1 MRTTAAANDG
11 RPHFSAEDSMNKIQ
25 ALTLILGAAA
35 TGAAQSA
42 TTTTSFQVT
51 ASLQSVCT
59 ATAAALNFGA
69 YTPGAG
75 VVKGQTTVTVNCTKN
90 TPFTVLLNGG
100 SGGGTVAQRL
110 MQNGTNHLQY
120 NLFIDQALGTI
131 FGDGS
136 GSGGSKTVGGTG
148 AGTATANAVQV
159 PVYGQVPDSA
169 INQVVLPGSYADT
182 ITVTV
187 SY

>member
-1 MRTTAAANDG
+1 MKG
-11 RPHFSAEDSMNKIQ
+11 RPHFSAEDFMNKIQ
-25 ALTLILGAAA
+25 TLTLILGAVAA
-35 TGAAQSA
+35 SAAQSA
-42 TTTTSFQVT
+42 TTSTSFQVT

-59 ATAAALNFGA
+59 ATAAALNFSA

-75 VVKGQTTVTVNCTKN
+75 VVKGQTNVTVNCTKN

-120 NLFIDQALGTI
+120 NLYTDATLGTL

-136 GSGGSKTVGGTG
+136 GTGGSKTVGGIG
-148 AGTATANAVQV
+148 AGTAAANAVQV
-159 PVYGQVPDSA
+159 TVFGQVPDNPT
-169 INQVVLPGSYADT
+169 NQAVVPGSYADT

>member
-1 MRTTAAANDG
+1 
-11 RPHFSAEDSMNKIQ
+11 MNKIQ

-35 TGAAQSA
+35 AGAAQSA
-42 TTTTSFQVT
+42 STTTTSFQVT

-59 ATAAALNFGA
+59 ATAAALNFGG
-69 YTPGAG
+69 YTPGGGA
-75 VVKGQTTVTVNCTKN
+75 VTGRTNVIVNCTKN

-120 NLFIDQALGTI
+120 NLYTDSGLTTI

-136 GSGGSKTVGGTG
+136 GTGGSKTVNGTG
-148 AGTATANAVQV
+148 AGTAVANAVQV

-169 INQVVLPGSYADT
+169 ANQVVLPGSYADT

-187 SY
+187 TY